1 MLDYLRNQF
10 SNQAR
15 SNVYFLFFTLL
26 LVVELGLFTFLRPL
40 FGLNTLPFLFLGCQ
54 LTIGILPL
62 FLFKKRENGLENAA
76 ETPQNVPFL
85 PINFLKTVNF
95 RKVGPLSIL
104 VILGVFATAII
115 LLGSYSSMPISI
127 KNSDIIPQ
135 IQVLCNKFLTG
146 EYPYKPFDDFGYPM
160 TPTYLP
166 AHWMPYL
173 PAQILKFDPRF
184 ITLAIFIVAFL
195 FFSVHIFR
203 QSFNTLTNFL
213 LLSLPVLFISA
224 VHDHDMPIW
233 SISVELMIVSYY
245 LLLGLSL
252 TINSKIL
259 QSVTLILCLM
269 SRFSL
274 VFWLPLYVFMLWT
287 KEGWKPTLRLCLG
300 VLAGCSLLY
309 APFLWKNPHIF
320 FDALAY
326 YDTAS
331 IAEWSRNGSNGHL
344 QNGLGFASFYHAK
357 GGELSAQIADLK
369 KTMLIL
375 TPSVSVVLG
384 LIWYKF
390 KDKLDFSLFAICA
403 LKISLAVFYI
413 FVQIPYAYLY
423 VTPVILSLIV
433 LYRSAYL
440 IKNGQ
445 LNDTFLRPLLANPVS
460 LMLVIAV
467 CYFLFTET
475 LSGTYGLQ
483 EIKNSYTNSINYV
496 ISGVLLAFLPLFRIK
511 IHTPTLPKPFSTAL
525 KWTPI
530 FIGIFIVLC
539 CIPLAN
545 NYLLEVP
552 INYKNADMIPILKIQ
567 AQRFLK
573 GEDVYALIPE
583 IWGGM
588 KPIYLSFLWLPF
600 TISEYFGFDARWIVL
615 GGIAV
620 GLFFLFK
627 IFQQSKILLPS
638 VMSLVGL
645 FYILNFFVLYDKPT
659 IIYAEEG
666 VIVGYYLFLG
676 YAISRKN
683 AWLIGLAIGFC
694 VLSRYLLVFWLPVFW
709 LYWFFCHSR
718 REAWIILS
726 VSLGLFL
733 GTFLMPYGFEN
744 LKLLTGQHEAYI
756 AMAKRNWLGDPE
768 FTLKNLG
775 FAKFFTVDIIET
787 LHKYLISTAIGAP
800 LFMGIL
806 FLIVR
811 SKKWFQPQ
819 MFALCSL
826 KLTMVCFYNLLE
838 MPYMYLFYTNTFFSY
853 CLVYHYFTLVEKP
866 VEPA

>member
-1 MLDYLRNQF
+1 MPT
-10 SNQAR
+10 R

-26 LVVELGLFTFLRPL
+26 LVVELGLFTFLRTSFAPH
-40 FGLNTLPFLFLGCQ
+40 TLPFLFLGIQ
-54 LTIGILPL
+54 LVIGILPL
-62 FLFKKRENGLENAA
+62 FLFKKRENSLEKAV
-76 ETPQNVPFL
+76 ETPQNAQFL
-85 PINFLKTVNF
+85 SINFLKNLNF

-104 VILGVFATAII
+104 VLLGAFSTAII
-115 LLGSYSSMPISI
+115 LLDSYSAMPIST
-127 KNSDIIPQ
+127 KNSDILPQ
-135 IQVLCNKFLTG
+135 IQVLCNKFLAG
-146 EYPYKPFDDFGYPM
+146 EYPYKPFDDFGYSM

-184 ITLAIFIVAFL
+184 IILAIFIVAFIV
-195 FFSVHIFR
+195 FSIHIFK
-203 QSFNTLTNFL
+203 QSFNTLTSFL
-213 LLSLPVLFISA
+213 LLALPVLFISA
-224 VHDHDMPIW
+224 VHDHNMPVW
-233 SISVELMIVSYY
+233 SISTELMIVNYY

-252 TINSKIL
+252 TTNSKIL
-259 QSVTLILCLM
+259 QSITLILCLM

-287 KEGWKPTLRLCLG
+287 KEGWKPTLKLCLG

-309 APFLWKNPHIF
+309 GPFLWHDPLIF
-320 FDALAY
+320 FKALAY
-326 YDTAS
+326 YDAAS
-331 IAEWSRNGSNGHL
+331 IAEWSRSQLNGHL
-344 QNGLGFASFYHAK
+344 DNGLGFAFFYHAK
-357 GGELSAQIADLK
+357 GGDISTQIADLK

-390 KDKLDFSLFAICA
+390 KEKLDFSLFAICA
-403 LKISLAVFYI
+403 LKISLAVFYAFI
-413 FVQIPYAYLY
+413 QIPYAYLY
-423 VTPVILSLIV
+423 VTPVILSLLV
-433 LYRSAYL
+433 LYRSTYL

-445 LNDTFLRPLLANPVS
+445 LNDTFLRPLLENLVS
-460 LMLVIAV
+460 PILVIAV
-467 CYFLFTET
+467 CYCLFTET
-475 LSGTYGLQ
+475 LSSTYGLQ
-483 EIKNSYTNSINYV
+483 EIKKSYDNSINYA
-496 ISGVLLAFLPLFRIK
+496 ISGILLAFLPLFRIK
-511 IHTPTLPKPFSTAL
+511 MHTPTLPTSFSTGL

-530 FIGIFIVLC
+530 FIGIFIVLF

-545 NYLLEVP
+545 SYLLEVP
-552 INYKNADMIPILKIQ
+552 INYKNADMVPILKIQ
-567 AQRFLK
+567 AQRFLR
-573 GEDVYALIPE
+573 GEDVYAIIPE

-638 VMSLVGL
+638 VISLVGL

-666 VIVGYYLFLG
+666 IIVGYYLFLG

-683 AWLIGLAIGFC
+683 AWLIGLAVGFC

-718 REAWIILS
+718 REAWIILG
-726 VSLGLFL
+726 VSLSLFL
-733 GTFLMPYGFEN
+733 GTFIIPYGFEN

-756 AMAKRNWLGDPE
+756 AMAKRSWTGDPE

-775 FAKFFTVDIIET
+775 FAKFFTVDTIET

-838 MPYMYLFYTNTFFSY
+838 MPYGYLFYTNTFFSY

-866 VEPA
+866 VSDVRS